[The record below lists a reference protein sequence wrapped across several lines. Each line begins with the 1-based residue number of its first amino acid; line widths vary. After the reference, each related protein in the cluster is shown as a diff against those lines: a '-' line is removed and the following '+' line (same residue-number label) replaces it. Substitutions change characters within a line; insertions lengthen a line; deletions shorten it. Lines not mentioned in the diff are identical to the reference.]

1 MEPSA
6 YPDQWVS
13 KERVETQERKETLVL
28 MEIKDLRENKVNLE
42 SPVIKDE
49 LAFQEFVDP
58 LDLLDFMA

>member
-6 YPDQWVS
+6 CPDQWVS
-13 KERVETQERKETLVL
+13 KERVETQEKKETLVL
-28 MEIKDLRENKVNLE
+28 METKDHRENKVNLE

-49 LAFQEFVDP
+49 LVFQEFVDL

>member
-49 LAFQEFVDP
+49 LAFQEFVDL

>member
-42 SPVIKDE
+42 SPEIKDE
-49 LAFQEFVDP
+49 LVFQESVDP

>member
-13 KERVETQERKETLVL
+13 KERVETQERRETLVL

-49 LAFQEFVDP
+49 LVFQEFVDL

>member
-13 KERVETQERKETLVL
+13 KEPVETQERKETLVL

-49 LAFQEFVDP
+49 LVFQEFVDL
-58 LDLLDFMA
+58 LDLLDFTA

>member
-13 KERVETQERKETLVL
+13 KERVETQERRETLVL
-28 MEIKDLRENKVNLE
+28 MGTKDLRENKVNLE

-49 LAFQEFVDP
+49 LVFQEFVDL

>member
-49 LAFQEFVDP
+49 LVFQEFVDP

>member
-1 MEPSA
+1 VEPSA

-28 MEIKDLRENKVNLE
+28 MEIKALRENKVNLE

-49 LAFQEFVDP
+49 LAFQEFVDL